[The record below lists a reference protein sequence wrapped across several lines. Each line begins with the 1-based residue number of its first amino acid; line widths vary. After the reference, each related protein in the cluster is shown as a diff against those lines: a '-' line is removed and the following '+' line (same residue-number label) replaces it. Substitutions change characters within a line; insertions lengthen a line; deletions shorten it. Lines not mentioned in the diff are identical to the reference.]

1 MLYNIKLL
9 TKDWASML
17 WFLVVASI
25 IIRLGYAFIDI
36 PTVVGNQWKIVFIVE
51 SISHIL
57 LSCLIGVFVAIHIYR
72 YRKLKIARWKQSAW
86 WAIGSFLG
94 ILVTGCPGCSF
105 TIAGMIGLAGVFS
118 ALPFA
123 GLEVKI
129 LWLLIML
136 WVVYKSI
143 IDLLVCKIK

>member
-1 MLYNIKLL
+1 
-9 TKDWASML
+9 
-17 WFLVVASI
+17 
-25 IIRLGYAFIDI
+25 
-36 PTVVGNQWKIVFIVE
+36 
-51 SISHIL
+51 
-57 LSCLIGVFVAIHIYR
+57 
-72 YRKLKIARWKQSAW
+72 
-86 WAIGSFLG
+86 
-94 ILVTGCPGCSF
+94 
-105 TIAGMIGLAGVFS
+105 MIGLAGVFS